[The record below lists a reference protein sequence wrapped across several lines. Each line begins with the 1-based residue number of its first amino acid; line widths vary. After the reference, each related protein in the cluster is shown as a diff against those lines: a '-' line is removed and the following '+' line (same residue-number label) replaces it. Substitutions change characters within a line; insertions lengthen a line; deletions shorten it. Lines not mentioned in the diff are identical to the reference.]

1 MENLK
6 IPYRFFSKLNSGAQE
21 SNLVSLGYGPRMVF
35 RSTRPRQVLSAGIEP
50 AFTAPITLSGLEDR
64 CGYESKNTDLTV
76 CAFNSSLVVYQ
87 LATLST
93 ELDISLLRQIFIH
106 LTSLS
111 DEKVLKFYRLYWKN
125 MSQETSLTNTRH
137 SF

>member
-1 MENLK
+1 MDRMIRNHLLYPSELMD
-6 IPYRFFSKLNSGAQE
+6 LN
-21 SNLVSLGYGPRMVF
+21 
-35 RSTRPRQVLSAGIEP
+35 I
-50 AFTAPITLSGLEDR
+50 
-64 CGYESKNTDLTV
+64 DLTV

-125 MSQETSLTNTRH
+125 MSQETSLTNMRH

>member
-1 MENLK
+1 MGLEWYSVPLARVKYKN
-6 IPYRFFSKLNSGAQE
+6 I
-21 SNLVSLGYGPRMVF
+21 
-35 RSTRPRQVLSAGIEP
+35 VLSAGIEP

-87 LATLST
+87 FVTLST